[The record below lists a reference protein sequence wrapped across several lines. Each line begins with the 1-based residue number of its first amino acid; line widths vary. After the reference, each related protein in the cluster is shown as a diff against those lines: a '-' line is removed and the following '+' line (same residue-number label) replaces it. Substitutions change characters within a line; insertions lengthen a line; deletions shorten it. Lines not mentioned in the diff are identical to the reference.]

1 MSWHIRRAA
10 QILKKGGLIAY
21 PTEAVYGLGCL
32 AHFHK
37 TIERLLKVKQRPV
50 EKGLIL
56 LASDLS
62 QLDDYIQPLPPDILA
77 KIRYTWPGPI
87 TWLLPAREHTP
98 ELITGQHNSIAVRI
112 SAHPVVNELC
122 RRSQAPLISTSA
134 NLSGKHM
141 AYSAF
146 EVRRQFANQL
156 DYILNAPLGK
166 QDKPSKI
173 IDALSGRVIR
183 S

>member
-1 MSWHIRRAA
+1 MSWKIRQAA
-10 QILKKGGLIAY
+10 QILRKGGLIAY

-37 TIERLLKVKQRPV
+37 SIERLLKIKQRRA

-62 QLDDYIQPLPPDILA
+62 QLADYIQPLPPDILTQ
-77 KIRYTWPGPI
+77 IRYTWPGPI
-87 TWLLPAREHTP
+87 TWLLPAKNHVP
-98 ELITGQHNSIAVRI
+98 ALITGQYNTIAVRI

-146 EVRRQFANQL
+146 EVRRQFDNQL
-156 DYILNAPLGK
+156 DYILNAPLGR